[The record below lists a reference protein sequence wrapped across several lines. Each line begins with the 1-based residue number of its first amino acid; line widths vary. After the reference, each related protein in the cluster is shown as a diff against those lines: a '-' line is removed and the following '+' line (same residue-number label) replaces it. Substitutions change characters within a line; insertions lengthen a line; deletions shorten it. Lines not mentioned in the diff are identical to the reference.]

1 MSDTN
6 NIHKRFEKSIK
17 KQVKTSFQ
25 YKYNKK
31 RLNKKINDLS
41 SSNERLTDELSNMQK
56 KYLKAKNKLKALKND
71 KKEVNNDNNKNS
83 SPSQENNTQHNNTQN
98 NNTQNNNTQ
107 NNNTQNNQQHTVAIK
122 QNCELVPIVLLICFT
137 YLFVLLSCQASNMSE
152 FTSNFMTTNVFVLQ
166 VVLMIVYYSVSSCT

>member
-98 NNTQNNNTQ
+98 NNTQNN
-107 NNNTQNNQQHTVAIK
+107 QQHTVAIK